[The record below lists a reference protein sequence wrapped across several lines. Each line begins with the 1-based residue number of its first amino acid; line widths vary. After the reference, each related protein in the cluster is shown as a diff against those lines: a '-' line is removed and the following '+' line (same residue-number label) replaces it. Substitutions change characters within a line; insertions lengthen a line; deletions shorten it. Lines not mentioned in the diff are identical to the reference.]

1 MSRERRTDD
10 GTYPEVEE
18 AQAKVAERA
27 AAAPGTVTMED
38 VTGKPRPK
46 GDIAAALR
54 FVEAEMLTNP
64 MRMGPKDTGP
74 AVMHYMVIREVLQ
87 SLLGALT

>member
-1 MSRERRTDD
+1 MRSRRTDD

-18 AQAKVAERA
+18 AQAKNAERA
-27 AAAPGTVTMED
+27 AASGEVTMED

-46 GDIAAALR
+46 GDLEAALR
-54 FVEAEMLTNP
+54 FVEAEMLASP
-64 MRMGPKDTGP
+64 MRMGAKDTGP

-87 SLLGALT
+87 AVIAVST